1 MSDEVPTQEQLPG
14 LVEQGLELVNLR
26 LSGSGG
32 TGLYDSVRNQLLWVQ
47 SVVPSPDPPD
57 PDRRD
62 DLLLGVYAAREFE
75 TSDPE
80 VADILFAVEYLIK
93 RRWP

>member
-1 MSDEVPTQEQLPG
+1 VA
-14 LVEQGLELVNLR
+14 QGLALVDVR
-26 LSGSGG
+26 LSGAGG

-47 SVVPSPDPPD
+47 QAIASPDPPE

-80 VADILFAVEYLIK
+80 LADILFAVQYLIN
-93 RRWP
+93 RRWA